1 MSDVYEKLTTSG
13 ILDLMKEELG
23 EDGIE
28 ELRQKYVIPHQQFHL
43 TPMGHRVITGKA
55 LILARAVLAKGG
67 TKEEGVLALKNLLVC
82 IDALKYQLDYKQF
95 QQDNDIAALISKY
108 KK

>member
-28 ELRQKYVIPHQQFHL
+28 ELHQQYVNPRINV
-43 TPMGHRVITGKA
+43 TPMSHRVITGKA

-82 IDALKYQLDYKQF
+82 IDSMKYKLDHKKF
-95 QQDNDIAALISKY
+95 QQENDIASLVNKY